1 MTEPGPA
8 LELRTGP
15 GRTFLHLLLSTLVV
29 SVMNFTVWF
38 AVTFWVYL
46 ETRSVF
52 ATGLI
57 AGIFLVSIARHRHLV
72 REPGRPPPQEDRDAV
87 VGGRLDGAVRRL
99 PGDLPDR
106 PRRPRSVTRAACACG
121 CSSSS

>member
-1 MTEPGPA
+1 MTETSPA
-8 LELRTGP
+8 LNLRTGTQ
-15 GRTFLHLLLSTLVV
+15 RTFLHLLLNTLVV

-57 AGIFLVSIARHRHLV
+57 SGIFLVSIAATGIWFGSLV
-72 REPGRPPPQEDRDAV
+72 DHHHKKTVMQWSAAVSLLLYAGCLGIYLRVPDATFRDPG
-87 VGGRLDGAVRRL
+87 
-99 PGDLPDR
+99 
-106 PRRPRSVTRAACACG
+106 SVT
-121 CSSSS
+121 